1 MVEMNNKIKEQID
14 QLHEEIDDLENQI
27 GAAEKAA
34 QDKIKTAHE
43 FAVQQ
48 AISVSQKYLTVNGW
62 LQVKQVYDKYMLTYQ
77 RKDIKNAAK
86 NLSDI
91 AAHMSKIIKKAEIDE
106 FDDLFD
112 EMVDF
117 EFVKRK
123 DDQLQDADI
132 VEEYLICELC
142 QQLHDSLMDI
152 VHFSDSTTREI
163 ENLYDELSKRRDSL
177 AELEA

>member
-1 MVEMNNKIKEQID
+1 MNDEIKEQID
-14 QLHEEIDDLENQI
+14 QLHEEIDDLESQI

-34 QDKIKTAHE
+34 DDKIKTAHE
-43 FAVQQ
+43 YAVQQ

-62 LQVKQVYDKYMLTYQ
+62 LQVKAVYDKYVLIYQ
-77 RKDIKNAAK
+77 RKDIKAIAK
-86 NLSDI
+86 
-91 AAHMSKIIKKAEIDE
+91 HMSTISADMAKIIKEAKVEQ

-112 EMVDF
+112 ELVDF

-123 DDQLQDADI
+123 DDQLTDADI
-132 VEEYLICELC
+132 VKEYLVCELC

>member
-1 MVEMNNKIKEQID
+1 MSRIDEIKEQIE
-14 QLHEEIDDLENQI
+14 QLHEEIEDLEAQV

-77 RKDIKNAAK
+77 RKDIKNIAK
-86 NLSDI
+86 HLSDM
-91 AAHMSKIIKKAEIDE
+91 AAQMSKIIKKAEIDE

-117 EFVKRK
+117 EFIKRK
-123 DDQLQDADI
+123 DDQLTDADI
-132 VEEYLICELC
+132 VKEYLVCELC

-152 VHFSDSTTREI
+152 VHFSESTTREI
-163 ENLYDELSKRRDSL
+163 EHLYSELSARRDSL
-177 AELEA
+177 AELED

>member
-1 MVEMNNKIKEQID
+1 MNDEIKEQID
-14 QLHEEIDDLENQI
+14 QLHEEIEDLENQI

-34 QDKIKTAHE
+34 DDKIKTAHE
-43 FAVQQ
+43 YAVQQ

-62 LQVKQVYDKYMLTYQ
+62 LQVKAVYDKYVLTYQ
-77 RKDIKNAAK
+77 RKDIKTIAK
-86 NLSDI
+86 
-91 AAHMSKIIKKAEIDE
+91 HMSTVSANMAKIIKEAEIE
-106 FDDLFD
+106 QFDDLFD

-123 DDQLQDADI
+123 DDQLTDADI
-132 VEEYLICELC
+132 VKEYLVCELC

-152 VHFSDSTTREI
+152 VHFSESTTREI

-177 AELEA
+177 VELEA

>member
-1 MVEMNNKIKEQID
+1 MAMIDEIKEQIA
-14 QLHEEIDDLENQI
+14 QLHEEIEDLEAQI

-43 FAVQQ
+43 HAVQQ

-62 LQVKQVYDKYMLTYQ
+62 LQVKQVYDKYTLTYQ

-86 NLSDI
+86 HLSDV
-91 AAHMSKIIKKAEIDE
+91 AAQMSKIIKKAEIDE
-106 FDDLFD
+106 FDNLLDD
-112 EMVDF
+112 MVDF

-132 VEEYLICELC
+132 VEEYLICKLC

-152 VHFSDSTTREI
+152 VYFSDSTTREI